1 MVATYCTKL
10 PKETILK
17 AFAMLDE
24 NNDGFLSRDELEKIF
39 AKELKLDNK
48 AW

>member
-24 NNDGFLSRDELEKIF
+24 NDDGFLSKDELEKIF
-39 AKELKLDNK
+39 HNQLELDNN